1 MWRPVAVAVVAGAL
15 SLAGAACGS
24 GGDSKKAEAD
34 PHELRAPASEVG
46 AGLGRIDAL
55 AGQIG
60 LAVSADTNAAKTQA
74 GGIEALWSPIEGT
87 IRDNDQDT
95 YIRFEDDFAALE
107 NATETGDVA
116 KTQSTAAD
124 VSAAVKSYLAKF
136 PA

>member
-1 MWRPVAVAVVAGAL
+1 MWRPVAAAL
-15 SLAGAACGS
+15 ALCLAGAACGS
-24 GGDSKKAEAD
+24 GGDSKKAETD
-34 PHELRAPASEVG
+34 PHDRRAPASEVS
-46 AGLGRIDAL
+46 AGLGKIDAL
-55 AGQIG
+55 VGRIG
-60 LAVSADTNAAKTQA
+60 LAVSADAKAAKEQA

-87 IRDNDQDT
+87 IRDNDKDG

-124 VSAAVKSYLAKF
+124 VSAAVKAYLAKF